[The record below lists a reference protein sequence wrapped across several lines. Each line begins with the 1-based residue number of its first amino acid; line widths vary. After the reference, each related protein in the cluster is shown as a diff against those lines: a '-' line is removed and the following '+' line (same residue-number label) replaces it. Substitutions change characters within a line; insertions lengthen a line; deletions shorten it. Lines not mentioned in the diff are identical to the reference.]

1 MLGILL
7 LIFIILQQYLIRN
20 TYPKEEDLLEK
31 IERIEKKLDSM
42 NSKKDSIKSSIIVI
56 EQKLDSNEYHHVETT
71 NTILNQS
78 DSANRAFIDNYL
90 RQYWSKK

>member
-1 MLGILL
+1 MLGVLL
-7 LIFIILQQYLIRN
+7 LAFIILQQYLIRN
-20 TYPKEEDLLEK
+20 TYSKEEDLLEK

-56 EQKLDSNEYHHVETT
+56 EQKLDSNEHHHVETV

-90 RQYWSKK
+90 RQYWNKK